1 MSDITPRCTYRLQL
15 SKAFPFEAAGAC
27 VEYLSLLGVSHVYC
41 SPILQAGPGS
51 SHGYDVVDP
60 GRISDELG
68 GETGFRRWST
78 VLGEHELKLLM
89 DVVPNHM
96 STAGRG
102 NPWWWDILRNGKSS
116 PYAGYFDIDWEPPM
130 SSLKGKVLLGVLG
143 DRYGRELEAGRLT
156 LDRQGDEVVVRYH
169 ELEFPISSESLDGLD
184 IESVGV
190 RP

>member
-89 DVVPNHM
+89 DVVPN
-96 STAGRG
+96 
-102 NPWWWDILRNGKSS
+102 
-116 PYAGYFDIDWEPPM
+116 
-130 SSLKGKVLLGVLG
+130 
-143 DRYGRELEAGRLT
+143 
-156 LDRQGDEVVVRYH
+156 
-169 ELEFPISSESLDGLD
+169 
-184 IESVGV
+184 
-190 RP
+190 